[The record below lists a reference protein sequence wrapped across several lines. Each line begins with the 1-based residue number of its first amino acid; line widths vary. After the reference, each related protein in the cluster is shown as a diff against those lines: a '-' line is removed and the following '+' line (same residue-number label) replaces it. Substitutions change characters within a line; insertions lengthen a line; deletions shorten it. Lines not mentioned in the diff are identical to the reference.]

1 MVDVHAFHMLIT
13 VFPSPMD
20 SSLGTRSEYAT
31 LAKVADSRVHLD
43 RAKLSSAESLSLS
56 QASRNLSQEES
67 TYESVEDVSQRCH
80 VLSSCVTFLGEM
92 LNKCL
97 FTPDRV

>member
-1 MVDVHAFHMLIT
+1 MADVHAFHMLIT
-13 VFPSPMD
+13 VSPSPID
-20 SSLGTRSEYAT
+20 NSLGTRGECAT

-43 RAKLSSAESLSLS
+43 CAKLSSAESLNLS
-56 QASRNLSQEES
+56 QASQNLSQEES
-67 TYESVEDVSQRCH
+67 TYESVEDVSQRCR

-97 FTPDRV
+97 FTPDRA